1 MAELNDLILP
11 VPALLIA
18 GPETTRALLGDMAYS
33 MGRGRDFKPN
43 APVYIKTPTGV
54 QVLRPRGDVEVA
66 ELEERALELLEGNHG

>member
-18 GPETTRALLGDMAYS
+18 GPETTRAVLGDMAYS

-43 APVYIKTPTGV
+43 APVYIKTPDGV
-54 QVLRPRGDVEVA
+54 KVLRPRGDIEAA
-66 ELEERALELLEGNHG
+66 ELEERALQLLEESNG